1 MGGAPVVMSSPYF
14 YQSPPELRQNLKN
27 FSEPI
32 PSEHETQLDIEP
44 ITGMAIKIHKRI
56 QVKFLLLAS
65 VTYKK
70 GSLICNFA
78 FQISF
83 KSLNDHRTHFNSI
96 SKTNG

>member
-27 FSEPI
+27 FPEPI

-65 VTYKK
+65 VTYKIR
-70 GSLICNFA
+70 LTHLQFRLPNF
-78 FQISF
+78 FQIAQ
-83 KSLNDHRTHFNSI
+83 
-96 SKTNG
+96 